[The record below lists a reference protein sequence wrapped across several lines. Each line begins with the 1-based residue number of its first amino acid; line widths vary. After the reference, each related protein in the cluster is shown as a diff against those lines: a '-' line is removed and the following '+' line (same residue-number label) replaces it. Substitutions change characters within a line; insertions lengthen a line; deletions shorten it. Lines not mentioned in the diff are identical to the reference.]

1 MDLMDRLPGHL
12 ALPWTGQTAS
22 RFTLSRLRTFLM
34 SLSTATPAPVSLPDL
49 QFIAARASLLD
60 VASFLDRVQRHGQD
74 GDYRIAALRAALPH
88 LLEGEPR
95 RARRILESLSD
106 PTTEPIPAAT
116 IQGAFGAPRP

>member
-1 MDLMDRLPGHL
+1 
-12 ALPWTGQTAS
+12 
-22 RFTLSRLRTFLM
+22 M
-34 SLSTATPAPVSLPDL
+34 SFSPTVPDPVSLPDL

-74 GDYRIAALRAALPH
+74 SDYRIAALRAALPC

-106 PTTEPIPAAT
+106 ATPDPIPAAT